1 MANKYGIPLYLLAFD
16 HRSSFERG
24 LFGAVPP
31 VSPAVHDGIV
41 RAKEIIFEANQI
53 AVAAGAPR
61 DQAGI
66 LVDEEFGS
74 GVARRALEAGVPL
87 AMPVERS
94 GQDEFDFQYGPH
106 FGEHIEEFD
115 PTFVKVL
122 VRYNPEGDADMNKR
136 QTERL
141 AVLSDWLRVRDSKFL
156 FELLVPATT
165 AELESFEGHQDDYD
179 HRLRPSLVV
188 ETIAS
193 MQAARVEPDIW
204 KIEGLDSAEDAA
216 SVVRQAKSGQRDHV
230 LCIVLGRGADWD
242 RVVNWLTVG
251 ASVPGFAGFAVG
263 RTLWHDALVDH
274 LAGRSSGPETAKVIA
289 DRYGKLIE
297 IYNSASTVPAVP
309 AVPAV
314 PVPAPAP

>member
-61 DQAGI
+61 DRAGI
-66 LVDEEFGS
+66 LVDEEFGA
-74 GVARRALEAGVPL
+74 GVARRASEAGVPL

-94 GQDEFDFQYGPH
+94 GQDEFDFQYGAQ
-106 FGEHIEEFD
+106 FGEHIEAFD

-122 VRYNPEGDADMNKR
+122 VRYNPEGDSDMNRR
-136 QTERL
+136 QSDRL
-141 AVLSDWLRVRDSKFL
+141 AQLSDWIRVRSRKFL

-165 AELESFEGHQDDYD
+165 AQLDNFEGHQDDYD
-179 HRLRPSLVV
+179 QRLRPGLVV
-188 ETIAS
+188 ETIAAL
-193 MQAARVEPDIW
+193 QAAGVEPDIW
-204 KIEGLDSAEDAA
+204 KVEGLDSPADAA
-216 SVVRQAKSGQRDHV
+216 AVVRQAQTGGRDHV

-242 RVVNWLTVG
+242 KVSNWLKVG
-251 ASVPGFAGFAVG
+251 AGVPGFAGFAVG

-274 LAGRSSGPETAKVIA
+274 LAGRSSDAETAKVIA
-289 DRYGKLIE
+289 DRYRKLIDV
-297 IYNSASTVPAVP
+297 YNAASTGAAAV
-309 AVPAV
+309 
-314 PVPAPAP
+314 AP